1 MCDLQIYGRLRDKVT
16 PNGFTLDQVIQCGV
30 DNPGKKGAKEGK
42 NMGIVAGDEESYE
55 VTDAIFFLFLS
66 QHNQVFIAL
75 QWVMR

>member
-1 MCDLQIYGRLRDKVT
+1 MCDFQIYGRLRDKVT

-55 VTDAIFFLFLS
+55 VTDAIFFCLS
-66 QHNQVFIAL
+66 QRNRGFIAL